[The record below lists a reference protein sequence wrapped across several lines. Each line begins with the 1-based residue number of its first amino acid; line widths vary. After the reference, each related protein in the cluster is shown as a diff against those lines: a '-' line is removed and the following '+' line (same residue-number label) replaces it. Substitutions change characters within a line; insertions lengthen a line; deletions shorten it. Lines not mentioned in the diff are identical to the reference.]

1 MLSENPELKLEVQ
14 KSVSDTIAGIT
25 HAATLLLDE
34 TTDNIISIVEL
45 NDADRTDAM
54 LTPLKK
60 LVTGLAFF
68 KNLKLRMT
76 TSELLRLC
84 RKFKFCSAKKDTKL
98 FKIGDV

>member
-76 TSELLRLC
+76 TSELL
-84 RKFKFCSAKKDTKL
+84 
-98 FKIGDV
+98 